1 MTNLSLKQQSPLADV
16 VQWTE
21 CQPANQRVVGSIL
34 SLGHMPGLQAGS
46 PVEGVQEATT
56 H

>member
-1 MTNLSLKQQSPLADV
+1 MWLSGLSAG
-16 VQWTE
+16 
-21 CQPANQRVVGSIL
+21 QRVPGSIP